1 MPTNFL
7 AMRRTRRCAAA
18 NAADF
23 GAEHPY
29 RTSDDRYTA
38 AMCDALEQHLIK
50 KKRLLRTRLITVRA
64 IARSPES
71 LVNSVDKMMRGFAYR
86 WGRRH
91 AVGPDRE
98 PLWLDYF
105 IAAAP
110 CEAGHASHGHIN
122 ISEGLTAAEQRQL
135 EKLAKKR
142 GLNLEFT
149 GNSEEWLAS
158 KKNVEKHACK
168 VRYAIRHLLRTGS
181 TYRISASETPAWVRG
196 SREQFNRRRAQVRAA
211 LGA

>member
-1 MPTNFL
+1 MPTTFL

-18 NAADF
+18 RAADF
-23 GAEHPY
+23 GAERPY

-38 AMCDALEQHLIK
+38 AMCDALARKLIE
-50 KKRLLRTRLITVRA
+50 KKRLLRTRLITVRP

-71 LVNSVDKMMRGFAYR
+71 LVNSADKLMRGFAYR

-110 CEAGHASHGHIN
+110 CEASHASHGHIN
-122 ISEGLTAAEQRQL
+122 ISEELTAAEQRQL

-142 GLNLEFT
+142 DLKLEFT
-149 GNSEEWLAS
+149 GNSEDWLAS
-158 KKNVEKHACK
+158 KKNVKKHACK
-168 VRYAIRHLLRTGS
+168 VHYAVRHLLRRGS
-181 TYRISASETPAWVRG
+181 TYRISGSETPAWVRG
-196 SREQFNRRRAQVRAA
+196 SREWFNGQRAQARAA